1 MLSSFRR
8 NGHRLA
14 LLFGVLLS
22 AGACSAPSAPT
33 PTSPAAGGAVA
44 SPAATSAPAAQPTP
58 VGSAVGQAGATAAPR
73 GEAVV
78 QFVIGSLEEPGN
90 LSPLSALPHH
100 FPEHVPMTLM
110 FDSLVQVLPDG
121 KPAPRLA
128 ESWEVS
134 ADGRTYTFRLNPRAK
149 WWDGAPVTAE
159 DVKFTFDAALRPETQ
174 SSTEGL
180 DQIASVEVIDPV
192 TVRITLKRVTPMF
205 LVQGGSR
212 GIVPRHILEGQDLAK
227 TEFNRKPLGSGPYR
241 FVSWTPGQSIV
252 MEANRDY
259 FLGAPAIGRVVFKIL
274 PDQNVVLTQLR
285 AGEIQ
290 YALITPRDL
299 ATVEKLPNMKVYEN
313 PTPRFFDISPNYDR
327 SYFADVRVREAILY
341 GMNRQGIVDKVLLGH
356 GSVIESNV
364 SPVSWA
370 FNDKLP
376 KRPYDPDRAR
386 QLLSEAGWQP
396 GPDGVRQKD
405 GQRLAFTVMINSFD
419 RTLEQALI
427 IAQQDLKQIGVEM
440 GIERVEPGIF
450 NDRRAKK
457 NFDALAR
464 IWNPVYDPDQA
475 SLIRSGNFYGYS
487 NPEVDQLVEAEL
499 STLDTAVRREAFL
512 KLQEVLANDVARLWL
527 YSEHELH
534 VLPASVTGVQLH
546 PVNIFWNLREWRFQ

>member
-1 MLSSFRR
+1 MFRSFQAHWSPVFML
-8 NGHRLA
+8 
-14 LLFGVLLS
+14 VLLLLV
-22 AGACSAPSAPT
+22 GAACTGGGQVAPT
-33 PTSPAAGGAVA
+33 A
-44 SPAATSAPAAQPTP
+44 SPAPAAQATAAAPAAQPTADR
-58 VGSAVGQAGATAAPR
+58 GAAAQQAPTAPSR
-73 GEAVV
+73 SEGPS

-110 FDSLVQVLPDG
+110 FDSLIQFLPDG
-121 KPAPRLA
+121 KIAPRLA

-134 ADGRTYTFRLNPRAK
+134 SDGRTYTFKLNPRAK
-149 WWDGAPVTAE
+149 WWDGAPVTAD
-159 DVKFTFDAALRPETQ
+159 DVKFTFEAALRPETQ

-180 DQIASVEVIDPV
+180 DQIASVEVVDPT
-192 TVRITLKRVTPMF
+192 TVRVTLKRVTPMF
-205 LVQGGSR
+205 LAQGGSR
-212 GIVPRHILEGQDLAK
+212 GIVPRHLLEGQDLAK
-227 TEFNRKPLGSGPYR
+227 GEFNRKPVGSGPYR

-259 FLGAPAIGRVVFKIL
+259 FLGAPAIDRVVFKIL

-299 ATVEKLPNMKVYEN
+299 AAVEKLPGIKLYEN

-327 SYFADVRVREAILY
+327 PYFSDVRVRQALLY
-341 GMNRQGIVDKVLLGH
+341 GINRQGIVDKVLLGH
-356 GSVIESNV
+356 GKVIESNV

-370 FNDKLP
+370 YNDKLP
-376 KRPYDPDRAR
+376 RRDYDPDRAR

-405 GQRLAFTVMINSFD
+405 GQRLAFTVLINSFD

-427 IAQQDLKQIGVEM
+427 VAQQDLKQIGVEM
-440 GIERVEPGIF
+440 SLERVEPGVF
-450 NDRRAKK
+450 NDRRTKK

-475 SLIRSGNFYGYS
+475 SLIRTGNFYGYS
-487 NPEVDQLVEAEL
+487 NPEVDRLVDAEL
-499 STLDTAVRREAFL
+499 STLDQTARKEAFL

-527 YSEHELH
+527 YSENELH
-534 VLPASVTGVQLH
+534 VLPARVTGVQLH
-546 PVNIFWNLREWRFQ
+546 PVNIFWNMREWRLQ

>member
-1 MLSSFRR
+1 MFRSFLAHWSPVFML
-8 NGHRLA
+8 
-14 LLFGVLLS
+14 VLLVLVGAAC
-22 AGACSAPSAPT
+22 AGGGQVAPT
-33 PTSPAAGGAVA
+33 A
-44 SPAATSAPAAQPTP
+44 SPAPAAQGAAAPAAQPTADR
-58 VGSAVGQAGATAAPR
+58 GAAVQQMPITPSRSEGPS
-73 GEAVV
+73 

-110 FDSLVQVLPDG
+110 FDSLIQFLPDG
-121 KPAPRLA
+121 NIAPRLA

-134 ADGRTYTFRLNPRAK
+134 SDGRTYIFKLNPRAK
-149 WWDGAPVTAE
+149 WWDGAQVTAD
-159 DVKFTFDAALRPETQ
+159 DVKFTFEAALRPETQ

-180 DQIASVEVIDPV
+180 DQIASVEVVDPT
-192 TVRITLKRVTPMF
+192 TVRVTLKRVTPMF

-212 GIVPRHILEGQDLAK
+212 GIVPRHLLEGQDLAK
-227 TEFNRKPLGSGPYR
+227 GEFNRKPVGSGPYR

-259 FLGAPAIGRVVFKIL
+259 FLGAPAIDRVVFKIL

-299 ATVEKLPNMKVYEN
+299 AAVEKLPGIKLYEN
-313 PTPRFFDISPNYDR
+313 PTPRFFDISPKYDR
-327 SYFADVRVREAILY
+327 PYFSDVRVRQALLY
-341 GMNRQGIVDKVLLGH
+341 GINRQGIVDKVLLGH
-356 GSVIESNV
+356 GKVIESNV

-370 FNDKLP
+370 YNDKLP
-376 KRPYDPDRAR
+376 RRDYDPDRAR

-405 GQRLAFTVMINSFD
+405 GQRLAFTVLINSFD

-427 IAQQDLKQIGVEM
+427 VAQQDLKQIGVEM
-440 GIERVEPGIF
+440 SLERVDPGVF
-450 NDRRAKK
+450 NDRRTKK

-475 SLIRSGNFYGYS
+475 SLIRTGNFYGYS
-487 NPEVDQLVEAEL
+487 NPEVDRLVDAEL
-499 STLDTAVRREAFL
+499 STLDQTARKEAFM

-527 YSEHELH
+527 YSENELH
-534 VLPASVTGVQLH
+534 VLPAGVTGVQLH
-546 PVNIFWNLREWRFQ
+546 PVNIFWNMREWRLQ